1 MQTLWLRP
9 LLKKLRRLARDERL
23 ELWSLDEC
31 HFQQHGSRCTMW
43 VPPEEKDPVL
53 LHAPTRKSIAL
64 FGAVNLR
71 DGQLVT
77 QFSSKFDAI
86 TFGDFLKKL
95 IRHRPRRRRLVL
107 ILDNA
112 RYHHARILQPFLAER
127 RHILS
132 LSFLPPYSPELNPVE
147 RVWKLARRLCTHN
160 QYFPQ
165 LSDLIAA
172 VTYQLDLWEKPN
184 IFLRRLCGII

>member
-1 MQTLWLRP
+1 MP
-9 LLKKLRRLARDERL
+9 LPATWTPLHHVGAARRK
-23 ELWSLDEC
+23 
-31 HFQQHGSRCTMW
+31 GSRTTPRSNAKIYC
-43 VPPEEKDPVL
+43 PI
-53 LHAPTRKSIAL
+53 RS
-64 FGAVNLR
+64 R
-71 DGQLVT
+71 
-77 QFSSKFDAI
+77 QFARRTTCDAI
-86 TFGDFLKKL
+86 LFQV
-95 IRHRPRRRRLVL
+95 RCNHVRRFPEKTDPTPARKRRLVL

-132 LSFLPPYSPELNPVE
+132 LSVLPPYSPELNPVE

-172 VTYQLDLWEKPN
+172 VTYQLEFWKKPN
-184 IFLRRLCGII
+184 IFLRSLCGII